1 MSETQKS
8 LHSTDRAKLILP
20 LGILA
25 ISSASV
31 LIKICDAPPLIIAA
45 YRLTLASL
53 MLSVPA
59 TSRILQE
66 MRKFTAAEFFLWL
79 LAGVFLSF
87 HFALWISSLQYT
99 SVARSVV
106 FVTTNPIFVA
116 IASVLFLR
124 ERLSTVL
131 FLSILVAILGGIIIA
146 WGDWGGGPSSLYGDF
161 LALAGA
167 VMMTGYLLVGRRI
180 RPKVDLHVYI
190 SLVYGA
196 AGFFLILLALCN
208 GDSFFGYSP
217 QTYLIFFLLAVVP
230 QMIGHTSLN
239 WALKFFSATRVAVVL
254 LGEPLGATLLAY
266 LFLGE
271 PVTLPLLWGGVLVL
285 LGIYLS
291 AREERK
297 MGQR

>member
-1 MSETQKS
+1 MSETQKF
-8 LHSTDRAKLILP
+8 LNSTDRAKLILP

-79 LAGVFLSF
+79 LAGVFLSL

-106 FVTTNPIFVA
+106 FVTTNPLFVA

-124 ERLSTVL
+124 ERLSMVL

-146 WGDWGGGPSSLYGDF
+146 WGDRGGGPSSLYGDF

-196 AGFFLILLALCN
+196 AGFFLILLALGN

-217 QTYLIFFLLAVVP
+217 QTYLIFLLLAVVP

-239 WALKFFSATRVAVVL
+239 WALKFFSATLVAVVL

-271 PVTLPLLWGGVLVL
+271 PVTPPLLWGGVLVL
-285 LGIYLS
+285 LGIYFS